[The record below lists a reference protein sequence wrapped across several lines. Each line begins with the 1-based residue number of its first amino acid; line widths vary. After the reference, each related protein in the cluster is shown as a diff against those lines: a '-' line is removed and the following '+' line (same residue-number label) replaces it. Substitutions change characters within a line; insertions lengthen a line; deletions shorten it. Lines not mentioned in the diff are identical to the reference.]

1 MTYHPPPFRMNGAG
15 ESNLRI
21 EPPQVSQLT
30 SGGSEMRCLTS
41 KTLWHLSHWYSY
53 VGTSRKATCAR

>member
-1 MTYHPPPFRMNGAG
+1 
-15 ESNLRI
+15 
-21 EPPQVSQLT
+21 
-30 SGGSEMRCLTS
+30 MRCLTS